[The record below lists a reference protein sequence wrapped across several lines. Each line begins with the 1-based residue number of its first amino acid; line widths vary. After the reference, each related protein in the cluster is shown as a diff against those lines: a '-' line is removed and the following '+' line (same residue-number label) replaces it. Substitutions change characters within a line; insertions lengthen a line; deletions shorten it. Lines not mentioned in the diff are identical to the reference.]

1 MISKKNRSK
10 LRKKFLFKK
19 YKYLSPLIAT
29 ILLVVVSVII
39 ISVIVNWGSAFTRK
53 SLDDISKDSDLKR
66 DDTLFSSF
74 QTYQQRS
81 DGFVFKNLSNKKV
94 EFTHYKI
101 ISEDAFKFS
110 DILLPFDSTLQV
122 SSGGQVS
129 IPILCS
135 PSSSYHVNLVTSEG
149 TYVTVPINN
158 IDSELNSCNSPEIP
172 DLVCLGIN
180 DNGSGTSEEDPIVI
194 CSVDDLNNVRNGL
207 DKHYKLGRN
216 LDLNVSPYNEGE
228 GWLPI
233 GKYPSEGFTG
243 HFDGDRYIINNLYIN
258 RPTMDSVGL
267 FARNCDWFEDN
278 AFGAVIKN
286 VVLKDVNVIG
296 DLQVGSLIGF
306 VFSEYEVEISNCS
319 STGFVFG
326 FSHVGGLVG
335 SNGVGSTVFNSYF
348 TGSVSGFSS
357 VGGLVAYNDGSIL
370 NSYSNASIF
379 GNNTVGGLIAFNGNF
394 GNITNSYSLGDVTRL
409 SGSIWSVF
417 GGFLADKYNDAVTN
431 CYSIGKVI
439 YDDEIDPTDKGFS
452 SSSISGNNYWDIE
465 TSLQITSGTGATGLT
480 TIEMKDPNNFVGW
493 DFDTVWAIEEGITY
507 PYLRSITYDI
517 NNPKPQ

>member
-1 MISKKNRSK
+1 MLNKNNQSLSVVNKKSI
-10 LRKKFLFKK
+10 
-19 YKYLSPLIAT
+19 SPLIAT

-39 ISVIVNWGSAFTRK
+39 ISVLLNWGSAFTRK
-53 SLDDISKDSDLKR
+53 SLDDVSKTSDLKR

-207 DKHYKLGRN
+207 DKHYKLGIN

-233 GKYPSEGFTG
+233 GNSSTKFSGSLNGSIYTIS
-243 HFDGDRYIINNLYIN
+243 NLYIN
-258 RPTMDSVGL
+258 RPTTDYQGL
-267 FARNCDWFEDN
+267 FGYTDVS
-278 AFGAVIKN
+278 VIINNIKLEN
-286 VVLKDVNVIG
+286 VNVT
-296 DLQVGSLIGF
+296 GSAF
-306 VFSEYEVEISNCS
+306 
-319 STGFVFG
+319 
-326 FSHVGGLVG
+326 VGGLVG
-335 SNGVGSTVFNSYF
+335 FNE
-348 TGSVSGFSS
+348 GM
-357 VGGLVAYNDGSIL
+357 IL
-370 NSYSNASIF
+370 NSYSSGSVS
-379 GNNTVGGLIAFNGNF
+379 GNRVGGLIGVDTGGFISNCYSNGFVF
-394 GNITNSYSLGDVTRL
+394 GIGAYIGGLVGYLDKGSIYNSYST
-409 SGSIWSVF
+409 SSVF
-417 GGFLADKYNDAVTN
+417 GGQAWGIGGLVGGLYGSVSVFNSYSTGLVSGTSSAV
-431 CYSIGKVI
+431 GGLVG
-439 YDDEIDPTDKGFS
+439 DDCS
-452 SSSISGNNYWDIE
+452 SSTAILYNSYWDIQ
-465 TSLQITSGTGATGLT
+465 TSERSSSEGGTGKT
-480 TIEMKDPNNFVGW
+480 TSEMQQQSTFSLEW
-493 DFDTVWAIEEGITY
+493 DFDTVWQIQEGVTY
-507 PYLRSITYDI
+507 PYLIS
-517 NNPKPQ
+517 NPQSPPPQ